1 MFSWLVLSLVVGIMV
16 RQMIIVKYLIML
28 MNVNYDNNDK
38 KNWNKDKSAYDHHN
52 YD

>member
-1 MFSWLVLSLVVGIMV
+1 
-16 RQMIIVKYLIML
+16 

-52 YD
+52 YDWYSYSLNSKGEYELAENNN